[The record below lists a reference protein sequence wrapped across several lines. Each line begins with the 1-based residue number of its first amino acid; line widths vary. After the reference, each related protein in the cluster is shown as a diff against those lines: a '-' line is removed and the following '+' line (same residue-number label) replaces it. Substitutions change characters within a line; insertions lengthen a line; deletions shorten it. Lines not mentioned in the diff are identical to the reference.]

1 MIDKRPVRYII
12 VGALCAVIHNF
23 IVIGSSFFGIHYV
36 VSTLISYFVVVIIG
50 FFSHTYFTFSQ
61 TMTVPS
67 FLRYASAMVMN
78 YPLSILA
85 MFLLVN
91 VAGLSV
97 PIASPLATVILMAW
111 NYFASRWAILARSRA
126 PTKFKTDDS

>member
-1 MIDKRPVRYII
+1 
-12 VGALCAVIHNF
+12 
-23 IVIGSSFFGIHYV
+23 
-36 VSTLISYFVVVIIG
+36 
-50 FFSHTYFTFSQ
+50 
-61 TMTVPS
+61 MTVPS